1 MSKSDTFST
10 YNPVI
15 NFMFFIGA
23 VVFGM
28 FFTHPLYLACAVILS
43 SAYHI
48 TLTGTGGLR
57 FLAGMVPLFII
68 LSAVSPLFNPN
79 GQTILFTYLGDRA
92 YTLESLYYGMALA
105 AMFISVI
112 IWFASYNR
120 VMTSDKFM
128 YIFGRGAPS
137 VSLVLSM
144 ILRLVP
150 AFRRKI
156 FQITAA
162 RKCVG
167 KAGDTGTKKERLDN
181 GMTVLSTLTTWALE
195 GGIVTADSMRS
206 RGYGT
211 GRRTSFA
218 IYRFDR
224 RDGILMALMTV
235 LMIVILFCAF
245 MGGTGYSAGGNISAG
260 PYTICGAAAYG
271 AFLAVPTVIDI
282 TEEIIW
288 RILRS
293 RI

>member
-15 NFMFFIGA
+15 NFLFFIGA

-28 FFTHPLYLACAVILS
+28 FFTHPLYLACAVVLS
-43 SAYHI
+43 CAYYI
-48 TLTGTGGLR
+48 TLSGMGGFR
-57 FLAGMVPLFII
+57 FVAGMIPLFLV

-79 GQTILFTYLGDRA
+79 GQTVLFTYLGGRA

-112 IWFASYNR
+112 TWFASYNK
-120 VMTSDKFM
+120 VMTTDKFM
-128 YIFGRGAPS
+128 YLFGRAAPS
-137 VSLVLSM
+137 ISLVLSM

-167 KAGDTGTKKERLDN
+167 KAGDAGTKKEKLDN
-181 GMTVLSTLTTWALE
+181 AMTVLSTLTTWALE

-206 RGYGT
+206 RGYGS
-211 GRRTSFA
+211 GKRTSFA

-224 RDGILMALMTV
+224 RDGILTV
-235 LMIVILFCAF
+235 LMTALMITVLFCAF
-245 MGGTGYSAGGNISAG
+245 MGGAGYSAGEGIAAG
-260 PYTICGAAAYG
+260 PYTIAGAAAY
-271 AFLAVPTVIDI
+271 AVFLAVPTVIDI